1 MFDIEVGSG
10 VIALRELSV
19 WVPRVGTG
27 GLVLI
32 AGDPLLK
39 GQQGAVL
46 PVLLPTQA
54 AQTPR
59 HKGGEE
65 MFNWQ

>member
-1 MFDIEVGSG
+1 M
-10 VIALRELSV
+10 
-19 WVPRVGTG
+19 GTG

-32 AGDPLLK
+32 AVDPLLK

-46 PVLLPTQA
+46 PVLLLLPTQA